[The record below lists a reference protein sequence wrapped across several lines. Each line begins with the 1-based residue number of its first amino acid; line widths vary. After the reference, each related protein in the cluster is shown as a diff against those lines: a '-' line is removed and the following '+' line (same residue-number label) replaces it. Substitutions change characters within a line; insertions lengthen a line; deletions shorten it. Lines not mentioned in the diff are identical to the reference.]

1 MSWYFIIG
9 IFLIIAVAIG
19 VAMYYCNSKDHPKR
33 PYSALAT
40 LLVPVFGQLGAR
52 MFTVSSGKGM
62 AQKWLLFPLFFIP
75 PFSAVPAWFVYND
88 MEYC

>member
-1 MSWYFIIG
+1 MIG
-9 IFLIIAVAIG
+9 ILLIISLAIG
-19 VAMYYCNSKDHPKR
+19 IVLYNCNNKDHPKR

-52 MFTVSSGKGM
+52 MLTVSSGKGM

-75 PFSAVPAWFVYND
+75 PFTAVPAWFVYND